1 VPDYTVVERV
11 SHALERTL
19 TAALSTVD
27 AQTPPIA
34 RLHNLKPPPSLTPP
48 TLTLFL
54 YEVTEDPTVRNRPP
68 DRMLE
73 TVDGRQVYRVT
84 RAPMPLILRYLLTPW
99 AGDRRTEH
107 RMLGR
112 TLQVLY
118 ERQVRR
124 GTDLDPELDV
134 ASLSITLAPL
144 TLEERTR
151 VWWSIQE
158 PYRLSLNYEVRVI
171 DLEVS
176 AGVGDMV
183 PPVRE
188 RQLTG
193 VVPEP

>member
-1 VPDYTVVERV
+1 LPDFTVVERV
-11 SHALERTL
+11 SQALERTL
-19 TAALSTVD
+19 TVALSIVD

-34 RLHNLKPPPSLTPP
+34 RLHNLKPPPSTTPP

-54 YEVTEDPTVRNRPP
+54 YEVTEDPTVRNRGPS
-68 DRMLE
+68 RVLE
-73 TVDGRQVYRVT
+73 TVDGRQVYRET
-84 RAPMPLILRYLLTPW
+84 RAPMPLILRYLVTPW

-124 GTDLDPELDV
+124 GADLDPELEV

-158 PYRLSLNYEVRVI
+158 SYRLSLIYEVRVV
-171 DLEVS
+171 DLDVS
-176 AGVGDMV
+176 AGVSDV
-183 PPVRE
+183 LPPVRE

-193 VVPEP
+193 VFPEP